1 MLFAD
6 RWAVVLMI
14 GIALFLAIVFDL
26 WLLSLYRQRNQKKI
40 EELKLNQQGVFILGQ
55 FSPLLTWLSQKVWR
69 KHENPKKKSENR
81 VPSSCD
87 ESTLTVSPTAGDSL
101 WVKARTW
108 IEQQGNWLQ
117 ISLLFLFVL
126 FYCWGILDLGTYR
139 QLPGPESTLFQTI
152 LAIFLNSLQDFNR
165 MPLWNPYVHTGLP
178 YVADPMLY
186 IYNPIVTI
194 PGLILGTL
202 DGFKIALLLSFFLAS
217 LGMWRLGRIL
227 GFGKISSM
235 WIGLMYAFAGQPAAR
250 FLQGEYLFVF
260 GFAWIPWIIG
270 NLYLLYYD
278 RKAKWI
284 VYSALSIAL
293 LYHSGNL
300 YYPFYIALMIG
311 MFCIVF
317 VVSRPG
323 NSLVQLD
330 KQFLLW
336 MVFVGLLSIGLIAI
350 HLLPAIQFYPWVSK
364 GEDVQGS
371 HTLFQIWL
379 DYTSKDTFRP
389 DAYQILPA
397 REEFYAYIGVLP
409 FWGLF
414 LLPLAFWKR
423 DRRQIFF
430 WLLVMVFVYF
440 WVAIDQMPWKD
451 FYYNT
456 RLLRQFRHVLR
467 LLIFGSMAIF
477 ILAGYGI
484 DTAWKILTDRQSQ
497 RNTSFY
503 ARVRRAINSGL
514 ILALLA
520 MMSLAIWDV
529 FTTNRSHIV
538 TIEED
543 ARAYRVA
550 EWLRNYEPS
559 DFYLR
564 REPTNEWYLPFIS
577 NRLRLLNMWYPFS
590 DIRKH
595 DGQLNLRAVEARP
608 HYLILGKDQ
617 SASKYGQSVLIHE
630 LKDNWVYRLAESL
643 PMAFKVNLRVLESQT
658 DEELKRKDVTELTP
672 HFANTDSIELIA
684 EGREQEILV
693 VLVTKY
699 PGWRLR
705 IDGKAAK
712 IENVGGY
719 LATPMRMG
727 IHKYRFDFKPFP
739 FYLGALISVISLGF
753 ALVIIRED
761 LILVAK
767 KIAGWLTS
775 FWGRLRNLPRLIGSR
790 AGSNQSLLVSALYR
804 EGVIELQERPNFQN
818 HSAVSLLVLPLET
831 TDTPNATVW
840 KFWKV
845 TSWLL
850 IRESIKT
857 LSLPIILF
865 VFAAGIYLSSRT
877 IGLADFPIYFFTDE
891 AIQTVSAVDL
901 VRNGFYGP
909 DKIFLPTYFPN
920 GSYWNLSLSVYA
932 QVLPYLLFGKAVFV
946 TRFTSLLLSGLIVL
960 VLVKALRK
968 TIGQRAWWGLIL
980 FLAVTPT
987 WFLHS
992 RTAFETVLFSGFYG
1006 GFLGAY
1012 LLYLQ
1017 RSPRYLYL
1025 AVFLAA
1031 LAFYAYSPGQVVIVV
1046 SAIALFVADFRYHWQ
1061 NRTFLAKGLL
1071 FVFLLAI
1078 PYLRF
1083 LSYHHEAPF
1092 QHLRTLDSYWFF
1104 DLPLTEKVL
1113 RYLKEYLM
1121 GLNPYYW
1128 FMPHSID
1135 LNRHTM
1141 KGYGHLGLWN
1151 LPFIV
1156 LGLIYALR
1164 RWRRPPYRV
1173 FLIAWLALPS
1183 GAALVGVGI
1192 TRLLAMVMPMAVFAT
1207 LGWEWILSL
1216 VPQARWQKIAQVVLF
1231 VFLSGIAIQVT
1242 SDSLRNGP
1250 TWYEDYGLYG
1260 MQYGTRQLFEQK
1272 IPELLA
1278 QDAQIQLYV
1287 SSLWANGA
1295 DVFVRYFLTPQQ
1307 AQRVSLGSIDSY
1319 LSRKQSLDDRTI
1331 FILTAE
1337 ELRAAL
1343 ASPKMRLLGME
1354 DEILY
1359 PNGKVGFYVVRLA
1372 YVDNVDELFA
1382 RESELRRQLVNA
1394 HIIVDGISAKVRHS
1408 QIDAGELSN
1417 LFDQSPE
1424 TLMRGLEAN
1433 PFILEFEFSQPQSL
1447 KGLQAQFGSM
1457 DFELVF
1463 YLYPEGQTQPIE
1475 LRQEYRGLPPD
1486 PAIEFL
1492 FPEPI
1497 VLGKLRLEI
1506 RDLSYG
1512 EYANIHIRE
1521 LEFLK

>member
-1 MLFAD
+1 MVFAD
-6 RWAVVLMI
+6 QWALLLIV
-14 GIALFLAIVFDL
+14 GIALLLAIVLDL

-40 EELKLNQQGVFILGQ
+40 EEMKLNHQGVFILGQ
-55 FSPLLTWLSQKVWR
+55 FSPLLTWLSQKLWR
-69 KHENPKKKSENR
+69 KHESRHEESQKR
-81 VPSSCD
+81 ALSSCD
-87 ESTLTVSPTAGDSL
+87 ESTSIAPPTPGGFF
-101 WVKARTW
+101 WIKGRNW

-117 ISLLFLFVL
+117 ILLLFLFVL
-126 FYCWGILDLGTYR
+126 FYCWGILDLGTDR

-152 LAIFLNSLQDFNR
+152 LAIFLNSLQDFSR

-178 YVADPMLY
+178 FVADPMLY

-202 DGFKIALLLSFFLAS
+202 DGFKIALYLSFFLAS
-217 LGMWRLGRIL
+217 VGMWRLGRIL
-227 GFGKISSM
+227 GFGKITSL
-235 WIGLMYAFAGQPAAR
+235 WIGLMYTFAGQPSAR
-250 FLQGEYLFVF
+250 FFQGEYLFVF
-260 GFAWIPWIIG
+260 GFAWIPWITG
-270 NLYLLYYD
+270 NLFLLYYD
-278 RKAKWI
+278 RKVKWI
-284 VYSALSIAL
+284 VYSALLIAL

-300 YYPFYIALMIG
+300 YYPFYVTIIIG
-311 MFCIVF
+311 IFLIVF
-317 VVSRPG
+317 VVSRHSHG
-323 NSLVQLD
+323 LLQLD
-330 KQFLLW
+330 KQFFLW
-336 MVFVGLLSIGLIAI
+336 MVFVGLLSTGLIAI

-364 GEDVQGS
+364 GEDIQGS

-389 DAYQILPA
+389 DTYQVLPA
-397 REEFYAYIGVLP
+397 REEFYAYIGVIP
-409 FWGLF
+409 FWGLI
-414 LLPLAFWKR
+414 LLPIAFWKR
-423 DRRQIFF
+423 DRRQLLF
-430 WLLVMVFVYF
+430 WLLVIVFVYS

-456 RLLRQFRHVLR
+456 KFLRQFRHVLR
-467 LLIFGSMAIF
+467 PLIFGSMAVF
-477 ILAGYGI
+477 VLAGYGI
-484 DTAWKILTDRQSQ
+484 DTVWRILMSRQSQ
-497 RNTSFY
+497 RSTSSY
-503 ARVRRAINSGL
+503 DRVRRATHSGL

-520 MMSLAIWDV
+520 MMSLAVWDV
-529 FTTNRSHIV
+529 FTTNRSYIE
-538 TIEED
+538 TLEED
-543 ARAYRVA
+543 AGGYQVA
-550 EWLRNYEPS
+550 EWLRNYGHS
-559 DFYLR
+559 NFYVR
-564 REPTNEWYLPFIS
+564 RDPTNQWYLPFIA
-577 NRLRLLNMWYPFS
+577 NRLKLLNMWYPFT
-590 DIRKH
+590 DIRKY
-595 DGQLNLRAVEARP
+595 DDQLNVRSVEARP
-608 HYLILGKDQ
+608 HYLILGNDQ
-617 SASKYGQSVLIHE
+617 PPSDYEKSVLVYE
-630 LKDNWVYRLAESL
+630 LADNRIYRLVESL
-643 PMAFKVNLRVLESQT
+643 PMAFKVSLKELKSSAP
-658 DEELKRKDVTELTP
+658 EELKRKNVIELTP
-672 HFANTDSIELIA
+672 LFINTDSIELIA
-684 EGREQEILV
+684 EGGEQDILV

-705 IDGKAAK
+705 IDGKPAK

-727 IHKYRFDFKPFP
+727 VHKYRFDFKPLP
-739 FYLGALISVISLGF
+739 FYFGALISLISLGIAF
-753 ALVIIRED
+753 VIIRGD
-761 LILVAK
+761 LVLVGK
-767 KIAGWLTS
+767 KIAGLLAS
-775 FWGRLRNLPRLIGSR
+775 IWGRLRNLPHLIGVR
-790 AGSNQSLLVSALYR
+790 VQANQSLLVSALYH
-804 EGVIELQERPNFQN
+804 EGVIELQERPNIQN
-818 HSAVSLLVLPLET
+818 HSTVSLLVLPLET

-857 LSLPIILF
+857 LSLTFI
-865 VFAAGIYLSSRT
+865 VFIFASGIYLISHT

-891 AIQTVSAVDL
+891 AIQTVSAAEL
-901 VRNGFYGP
+901 VRDGFYGP

-932 QVLPYLLFGKAVFV
+932 QILPYMLFGKSVFV
-946 TRFTSLLLSGLIVL
+946 TRFTSLLLSGLFVL
-960 VLVKALRK
+960 VLVEAMRK
-968 TIGQRAWWGLIL
+968 TIGQRAWWSLIL

-992 RTAFETVLFSGFYG
+992 RTAFETVLFSGFYA

-1017 RSPRYLYL
+1017 QSPRYLYL

-1031 LAFYAYSPGQVVIVV
+1031 LAFYAYSPGQVVIAV
-1046 SAIALFVADFRYHWQ
+1046 SAIAFFVADFRYHWQ
-1061 NRTFLAKGLL
+1061 NRAFLAKGLL
-1071 FVFLLAI
+1071 FVLLLAT
-1078 PYLRF
+1078 PYFRF
-1083 LSYHHEAPF
+1083 LFYHHEAPF
-1092 QHLRTLDSYWFF
+1092 QHLRNLDSYWFF

-1164 RWRRPPYRV
+1164 QWRRPPYRV
-1173 FLIAWLALPS
+1173 FLIAWLVVPS
-1183 GAALVGVGI
+1183 GAALVGIGI
-1192 TRLLAMVMPMAVFAT
+1192 TRLLAMVIPMAVFAT
-1207 LGWEWILSL
+1207 LGWEWILSIL
-1216 VPQARWQKIAQVVLF
+1216 PQPRWQKVAQMVLF
-1231 VFLSGIAIQVT
+1231 VLLSGVAFSMT
-1242 SDSLRNGP
+1242 RDSLRNGP

-1278 QDAQIQLYV
+1278 RDAQVQLYV

-1307 AQRVSLGSIDSY
+1307 AQRVGLGSIDSY
-1319 LSRKQSLDDRTI
+1319 LSQKQSLDERTI

-1343 ASPKMRLLGME
+1343 ASPKMRLLGLE

-1359 PNGKVGFYVVRLA
+1359 PNGKVGFYIVRLA
-1372 YVDNVDELFA
+1372 YVDNVDVLFA
-1382 RESELRRQLVNA
+1382 RELELRRQLVNA
-1394 HIIVDGISAKVRHS
+1394 QIIVDGISVKVRYS
-1408 QIDAGELSN
+1408 QIDDGELGN
-1417 LFDQSPE
+1417 LFDQKSE
-1424 TLMRGLEAN
+1424 TLMRGREAN

-1463 YLYPEGQTQPIE
+1463 YLYPEEQTQPIE
-1475 LRQEYRGLPPD
+1475 LRQEFRGLLPD
-1486 PAIEFL
+1486 PSIEFL

-1497 VLGKLRLEI
+1497 LLGKLRLEI
-1506 RDLSYG
+1506 RDLNYG

-1521 LEFLK
+1521 LKFLK